1 MMSHFCRTTLLIAIV
16 VIYMACNIPRLAL
29 NLAEHLNQVRSSSF
43 KTSKKTQFHIIL
55 VSYTSWLN
63 LLIAHSSKIHFHSL
77 SFIKILFYNFI
88 YFQSDQ
94 NSSPGAIE
102 AMPFSA
108 SLAQVFFLIIIWSKS
123 VDLCAAPCHSEQ
135 KLINNFLARVPLT
148 KKSCYRDSH
157 VLNSKLDKTPQ
168 YPIIF
173 ILGIAGFKHRKNCE
187 CCPVSQL
194 IVR

>member
-1 MMSHFCRTTLLIAIV
+1 MSHFCRTTLLIAIV

-55 VSYTSWLN
+55 VSYTSWLI

-123 VDLCAAPCHSEQ
+123 VDLWAAPCHTEQ
-135 KLINNFLARVPLT
+135 KLINKFLARVPLT
-148 KKSCYRDSH
+148 KKS
-157 VLNSKLDKTPQ
+157 
-168 YPIIF
+168 
-173 ILGIAGFKHRKNCE
+173 FKHT
-187 CCPVSQL
+187 Q
-194 IVR
+194 